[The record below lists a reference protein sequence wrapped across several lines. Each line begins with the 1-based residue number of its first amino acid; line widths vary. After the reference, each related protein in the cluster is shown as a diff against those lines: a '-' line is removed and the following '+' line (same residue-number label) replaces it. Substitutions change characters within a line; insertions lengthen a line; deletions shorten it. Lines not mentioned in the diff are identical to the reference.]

1 MAKVN
6 ITDKRSGLTYV
17 YESHSYR
24 DKESGKVRSKRRLIG
39 RLDPVTGE
47 VVATDGRGRNRDA
60 TMPRTL
66 KECREEIRRL
76 RAENAELRSRLGFEE
91 ESSGN

>member
-1 MAKVN
+1 MAIVN

-24 DKESGKVRSKRRLIG
+24 DKESGS
-39 RLDPVTGE
+39 LDPVTGE